1 MASYYI
7 PFPTLNT
14 KFIKMSLFI
23 VILVFGEILS
33 NQSMQELSGIIK
45 VSILKEIVHPY
56 PYLSF

>member
-7 PFPTLNT
+7 PLPTSNT